1 MTVPSTVVDL
11 ATISAISLTP
21 DQAKDWVIEQTKQ
34 RISRQFDAE
43 ELAYQQRLSSARKRE
58 ELMRRAARARVLKKP
73 VESFLLLEKKHS
85 YLSYNRNGVLA
96 TSRRVQGRHKKWRI
110 KMTISSC
117 RMTIVAVGM
126 RTKCSFHLR
135 SELL

>member
-11 ATISAISLTP
+11 AVVSAISLTP
-21 DQAKDWVIEQTKQ
+21 DQAKDWVIEQTRQ

-73 VESFLLLEKKHS
+73 VGSFSLLEKKRSHFS
-85 YLSYNRNGVLA
+85 FNRNGVLT
-96 TSRRVQGRHKKWRI
+96 TSRRVQGRRK
-110 KMTISSC
+110 
-117 RMTIVAVGM
+117 
-126 RTKCSFHLR
+126 
-135 SELL
+135 